1 MSTLLRIGT
10 RGSQLALW
18 QANTVAARIAAAGG
32 PPSRI
37 VVIRTS
43 GDRLQNAPLSE
54 IGGKRLFVKEIEDAL
69 AHGEIDLAVHSS
81 KDMPAV
87 LPDGLA
93 IAGVLPRED
102 PLDAVILPSALS
114 PQPFTIE
121 GLLALLGP
129 APSIGTG
136 SVRRIAQLLRL
147 FPAARFVPIRGN
159 LDTRLRKLD
168 QPPGNNVETGKLDA
182 IILAAAGL
190 RRLGFGARISM
201 TLPAVSCVPAPGQGI
216 VAIEIRAGDPG
227 DDVVRRAVAAIDD
240 PQAGAA
246 LAAERALVEALGGG
260 CQTPVGALATP
271 VSGEMLDLTAVVV
284 ALDGSRAVR
293 AQARGSWKEAAA
305 LGGRVAAA
313 LLAQGA
319 EEILADARSHQSQ
332 VASHQS
338 TDD

>member
-1 MSTLLRIGT
+1 MPVANELRLGT
-10 RGSQLALW
+10 RGSPLALW

-32 PPSRI
+32 PPCRI
-37 VVIRTS
+37 TIIKTS
-43 GDRLQNAPLSE
+43 GDRLQEAPLSTV
-54 IGGKRLFVKEIEDAL
+54 GGKRLFVKEIEDAL
-69 AHGEIDLAVHSS
+69 LRGDVDLAVHSS

-87 LPDGLA
+87 LPDGLV

-102 PLDAVILPSALS
+102 PLDAVILPSAIS
-114 PQPFTIE
+114 HQPSAIE
-121 GLLALLGP
+121 DLVPLLGP

-168 QPPGNNVETGKLDA
+168 QPSAGAGKLDA
-182 IILAAAGL
+182 IVLAAAGL

-201 TLPAVSCVPAPGQGI
+201 TLPAASCVPAPGQGI
-216 VAIEIRAGDPG
+216 VAIEIRQGDAGD
-227 DDVVRRAVAAIDD
+227 DIVRRAVAAIDD

-271 VSGEMLDLTAVVV
+271 VAGEMLELTAVVV
-284 ALDGSRAVR
+284 ALDGSRTVR

-305 LGGRVAAA
+305 LGARAGAD
-313 LLAQGA
+313 LLRDGA
-319 EEILADARSHQSQ
+319 GEILAEALRD
-332 VASHQS
+332 
-338 TDD
+338 